1 MQVIRDRES
10 MSAPMAKEMEFTEH
24 HLGGGEEVSG
34 EIGGEI
40 YIPVESSGTNAEDS
54 GTLDEPVTTTLV
66 SCVQWLPIATH
77 RCASGTESCHCYLF
91 PNHAIV
97 IWY

>member
-1 MQVIRDRES
+1 
-10 MSAPMAKEMEFTEH
+10 MAKEMEFSEH

-40 YIPVESSGTNAEDS
+40 YIPVESSGVEDS

-66 SCVQWLPIATH
+66 SCVLIPAMHTH
-77 RCASGTESCHCYLF
+77 NSSIH
-91 PNHAIV
+91 I
-97 IWY
+97 